1 MYDDPL
7 FEAIRQRARQ
17 SVLMTVG
24 DFRKKNQR
32 QRKKYQLEPLC
43 AREAFLGGLAANN
56 SDAVAALE
64 GHGIVVPCKLLERAN
79 IRELHTT
86 PIDRSHD
93 RVQRNRR
100 RNKRQTERIAS

>member
-1 MYDDPL
+1 MYDDTL

-24 DFRKKNQR
+24 DFRKKKQR

-43 AREAFLGGLAANN
+43 AREAFLGGVAANN
-56 SDAVAALE
+56 RDAVATLE
-64 GHGIVVPCKLLERAN
+64 GHGIVVPCKLLESAN

-86 PIDRSHD
+86 TIDRSHD
-93 RVQRNRR
+93 RVQRNRQ
-100 RNKRQTERIAS
+100 NK